1 VRIGIETMPERLV
14 IDASAALGILLREPG
29 SEEVQRRLEDTLG
42 GGELLV
48 PGHFWLEVTNVLVRR
63 YACEPD
69 DVVAALRELD
79 EMQLVTVVLDRPA
92 ILLGLDLMARHGLTA
107 YDAAYLALAEVADA
121 RLLTLDARLAA
132 AAGDRSS
139 VRPRPRTHESLEPY
153 GSPVAVPDWTAHGR
167 YLAELRHAAGGT

>member
-1 VRIGIETMPERLV
+1 MPERLV

-29 SEEVQRRLEDTLG
+29 SEEAQERLTGAL

-63 YACEPD
+63 YGCEPD
-69 DVVAALRELD
+69 DVVAAMRELD
-79 EMQLVTVVLDRPA
+79 EMQPVTVVLDRPA
-92 ILLGLDLMARHGLTA
+92 ILHGLELMARHGLTA

-121 RLLTLDARLAA
+121 QLLTLDGRLAA

-139 VRPRPRTHESLEPY
+139 VRPRPRAHEDVEPY
-153 GSPVAVPDWTAHGR
+153 GSPIRVPDWAEHGR
-167 YLAELRHAAGGT
+167 YLAELLAAGTS